1 MKMGVKKMVSESYE
15 FSAAS
20 AGTGAS
26 RPRLT
31 AYRVWLSDLK
41 ERQIEKA
48 EGQTDFISVGEK
60 QVSRVNIIASVVD
73 KYLAENYGSLT
84 LDDGSAQLRL
94 KAFGD
99 FLSRIKDIES
109 GDIILTIAR
118 IREYNNEIYM
128 FPEIVK
134 KVTAKHALL
143 RRLELILENGRRD
156 PGERGAGR
164 AWQGAQ
170 GTEHGARSEEQ
181 NWEFNP
187 KTGERIQKGPQGN
200 SQGKNGSADAQV
212 QAQQENSFLPS
223 AELKERV
230 KLQIAKL
237 DEGEGVELALIEQK
251 IGGNSKEAIS
261 EIIEELLGEGE
272 AYEPRPGEVKLI

>member
-1 MKMGVKKMVSESYE
+1 MEAESYE

-20 AGTGAS
+20 TDAGAS
-26 RPRLT
+26 RARLT

-41 ERQIEKA
+41 DGQLEKVD
-48 EGQTDFISVGEK
+48 GQTDFISVREK

-73 KYLAENYGSLT
+73 KYLAENYGALT

-94 KAFGD
+94 KAFGN
-99 FLSRIKDIES
+99 FISRIKDIES

-143 RRLELILENGRRD
+143 RRLELILEHGRRD
-156 PGERGAGR
+156 PSERAEDGRWHRGGAESRG
-164 AWQGAQ
+164 
-170 GTEHGARSEEQ
+170 HGPGSEEQ
-181 NWEFNP
+181 DWEFNP
-187 KTGERIQKGPQGN
+187 KTGERIQKGPQEN
-200 SQGKNGSADAQV
+200 RTQGKDGSAGTQT
-212 QAQQENSFLPS
+212 QQTQQEHSFLPS

-237 DEGEGVELALIEQK
+237 DEGEGVELAIIEQK
-251 IGGNSKEAIS
+251 IGVKSKEAIA
-261 EIIEELLGEGE
+261 EVIEELLGEGE
-272 AYEPRPGEVKLI
+272 AYEPRPGKIKLI